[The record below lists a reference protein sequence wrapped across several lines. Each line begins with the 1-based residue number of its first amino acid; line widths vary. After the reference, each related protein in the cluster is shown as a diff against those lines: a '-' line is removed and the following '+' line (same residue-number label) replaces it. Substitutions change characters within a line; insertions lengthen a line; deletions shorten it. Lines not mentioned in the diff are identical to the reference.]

1 MHLHYEERDDSC
13 RKKVARAH
21 NNEDLPLSSWT
32 STEPTKSY
40 CRGSE
45 LYGSARI
52 EAGSNAQ
59 LPSGVLSFDFS
70 DSASEQGARRI
81 ESGHVSW

>member
-1 MHLHYEERDDSC
+1 MTLAEKGRARTQQRRSSTQLLDYRS
-13 RKKVARAH
+13 RK
-21 NNEDLPLSSWT
+21 
-32 STEPTKSY
+32 STQWHG
-40 CRGSE
+40 RGSE
-45 LYGSARI
+45 LYGSART

-81 ESGHVSW
+81 ECGHVSW